1 MSDILLKY
9 KLLNKS
15 AQKEV
20 ADFIDF
26 LLKKYPSRKKNEVK
40 NYKEKI
46 LNVSTWTE
54 SDIEE
59 ILENQ
64 KKLNQWETQEW

>member
-1 MSDILLKY
+1 MTDILLKY

-40 NYKEKI
+40 SYKEKI

-59 ILENQ
+59 IFENQ
-64 KKLNQWETQEW
+64 KKLNQWKTQEW